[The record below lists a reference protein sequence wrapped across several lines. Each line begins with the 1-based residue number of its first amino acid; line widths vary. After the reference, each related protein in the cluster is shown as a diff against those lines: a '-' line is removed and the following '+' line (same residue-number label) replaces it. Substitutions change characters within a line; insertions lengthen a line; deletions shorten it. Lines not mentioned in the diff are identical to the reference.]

1 MSNNLDS
8 LKQQLNEIN
17 TKRVRVQ
24 TLIEQ
29 AKKQCELIEQKYNV
43 STAEELKSLVDT
55 TQAKYEEEV
64 ALARKYIEDT
74 NAILSKFNGLM

>member
-1 MSNNLDS
+1 MSGNLDS

-29 AKKQCELIEQKYNV
+29 AKKQCRLIEQKYNV
-43 STAEELKSLVDT
+43 TSAEELKSLAEF